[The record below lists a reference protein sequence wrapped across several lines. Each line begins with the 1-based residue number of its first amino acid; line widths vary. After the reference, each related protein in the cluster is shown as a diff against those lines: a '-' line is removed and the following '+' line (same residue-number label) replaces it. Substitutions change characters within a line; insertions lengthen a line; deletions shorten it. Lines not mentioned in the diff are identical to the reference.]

1 MKKCQRWIVL
11 TESERGLAEE
21 LLLLPESLLIG
32 AHLRANRCGARL
44 VKTVNSCEGKTVGS
58 FWDAVHIVLDFVVP
72 IMDRYRL
79 GHQPVISTW
88 PKHRET
94 FLRLLAFPLK

>member
-1 MKKCQRWIVL
+1 MLARPLVKYVVFCFVCHRPLLWFCLGQVTDL
-11 TESERGLAEE
+11 TG
-21 LLLLPESLLIG
+21 IC

-58 FWDAVHIVLDFVVP
+58 FWGAVHIVPDFVVP

-79 GHQPVISTW
+79 GHQPVTYTW
-88 PKHRET
+88 LICAT
-94 FLRLLAFPLK
+94 LLC